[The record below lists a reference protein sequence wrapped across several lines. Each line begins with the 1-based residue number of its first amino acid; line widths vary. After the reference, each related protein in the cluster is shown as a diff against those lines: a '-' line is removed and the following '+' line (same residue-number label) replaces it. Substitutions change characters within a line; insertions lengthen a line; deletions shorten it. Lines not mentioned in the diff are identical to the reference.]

1 MSMNKHTAVVSLE
14 DRPALP
20 ASHSGE
26 KPLPRAVEQRLNE
39 AHECIFT
46 APARAVQIAEQAVA
60 AAREAGEPDV
70 LARTLHNAAI
80 VLRRARRCDL
90 AFALCLEAQP
100 LLERLDDRWRV
111 TSVLLERGLCYLS
124 VAAHERALELFGE
137 AATRFER
144 LGDLAQLGRCYTS
157 MAEAHLLGDDLH
169 KAVDYAVKSLGSL
182 DSATSTPALRRLLR
196 NNEAHLR
203 MLLGQQHEQRGEAAL
218 AQQEYL
224 RASGS
229 LPGLDEIDHHIW
241 DPRTAALLD
250 TMIAVHLAAG
260 DVDRAQTAI
269 KHLVR
274 WSRRWNSPVEK
285 GLAWLRL
292 AGFRHKH
299 HSALKAIHCARR
311 AAAHLDRVPLD
322 PDRVTTYLLLA
333 DLLEEVGDIKGA
345 YEAHV
350 QAGDIEAQQQREAIA
365 MRAELLALD
374 LEAEQGMSKS
384 EQTLAYAQR
393 LSNVGHMVASINHEL
408 SQPMSSI
415 KMLAETTTELLQTED
430 MEEVHANLRVM
441 HKLSSRLAD
450 LANQLAA
457 FPAQAAA
464 EQPEVNLKHVVDE
477 ALVMLSSRLAQT
489 PCEITLIGCDID
501 ICAPESQLVR
511 VIANLL
517 NNALDAMHGRD
528 NRRVT
533 IEAGATTQNL
543 TQNANSNEPQN
554 VRITVTDTGPGIA
567 ESLLERLFQPFFS
580 TKSAGKGLGLGLALS
595 RDVVREMGGDLTAAN
610 GPDGGAV
617 FTIILPAAPR

>member
-1 MSMNKHTAVVSLE
+1 
-14 DRPALP
+14 
-20 ASHSGE
+20 
-26 KPLPRAVEQRLNE
+26 
-39 AHECIFT
+39 
-46 APARAVQIAEQAVA
+46 
-60 AAREAGEPDV
+60 
-70 LARTLHNAAI
+70 
-80 VLRRARRCDL
+80 
-90 AFALCLEAQP
+90 
-100 LLERLDDRWRV
+100 
-111 TSVLLERGLCYLS
+111 
-124 VAAHERALELFGE
+124 
-137 AATRFER
+137 
-144 LGDLAQLGRCYTS
+144 
-157 MAEAHLLGDDLH
+157 
-169 KAVDYAVKSLGSL
+169 
-182 DSATSTPALRRLLR
+182 
-196 NNEAHLR
+196 
-203 MLLGQQHEQRGEAAL
+203 
-218 AQQEYL
+218 
-224 RASGS
+224 
-229 LPGLDEIDHHIW
+229 
-241 DPRTAALLD
+241 
-250 TMIAVHLAAG
+250 
-260 DVDRAQTAI
+260 
-269 KHLVR
+269 
-274 WSRRWNSPVEK
+274 
-285 GLAWLRL
+285 
-292 AGFRHKH
+292 
-299 HSALKAIHCARR
+299 
-311 AAAHLDRVPLD
+311 VPLD

-345 YEAHV
+345 YQAHV

-543 TQNANSNEPQN
+543 TQNANPNEPQN